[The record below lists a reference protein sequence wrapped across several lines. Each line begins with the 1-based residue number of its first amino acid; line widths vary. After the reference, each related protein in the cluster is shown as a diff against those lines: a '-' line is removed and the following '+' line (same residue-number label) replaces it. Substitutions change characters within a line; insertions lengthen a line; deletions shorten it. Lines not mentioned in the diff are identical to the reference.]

1 MNGKEH
7 KNRFNPEL
15 AILESYGGRLLF
27 GSGEA
32 TFSSLD
38 LIRNE
43 FTQANLQTIHLP
55 QEFMGRHGLTPG
67 AMAARVEGWGFL
79 TDGQRP
85 QPGRQ
90 EPQTGR
96 IPNGVVTG
104 GHSGGAGEESPVQ
117 RQELLAELSP

>member
-67 AMAARVEGWGFL
+67 AMAARVEGWG
-79 TDGQRP
+79 
-85 QPGRQ
+85 
-90 EPQTGR
+90 
-96 IPNGVVTG
+96 IPY
-104 GHSGGAGEESPVQ
+104 
-117 RQELLAELSP
+117 